1 MSVRRQ
7 PLGRA
12 IAAVSVLAGTAAAVF
27 GLQMMQQRRAAEETA
42 ALIAARAQQLRDL
55 AASHLGA
62 LELRAQSAGANPRLV
77 AALGGNVN
85 QETLRDLFSTEA
97 WWQPFRDSFAGTYVA
112 QAEGRPIPIT
122 GSNELPVNAE
132 ALVARVRA
140 SRWVASAL
148 LETGGRVHAVVAVPV
163 LMPNAAHTPVLLL
176 TQPFEGAAL
185 GPLAE
190 RTGEAVVL
198 SDGRRPL
205 VGAGPPSET
214 AAIKRAI
221 EVRRDGSLPASV
233 DDGVA
238 IAGSE
243 VAPGL
248 WLYGHVQT
256 RGPVSRAT
264 AAHVAAHLA
273 LGAVGAILF
282 VVILWSMRR
291 PASASSDRRDAAL
304 PGDGGIAAA
313 PAPAPAADSRYV
325 LLQRLGGGG
334 MAEVHLALAVG
345 ERGFRRPCV
354 VKRLRPELA
363 SSPAAVAQFT
373 DEATLASSLVH
384 ANIVPI
390 FDFTRVGDQYLL
402 VEEYIVG
409 RDLGRLVRKAAT
421 LGRRLTPQMV
431 AYVGVEAL
439 KALDYSHGKRDHDG
453 LAMGIVHRD
462 VSPENIMITLRG
474 EVQLLDFG
482 VLKVE
487 GARRA
492 GTEVGELKGS
502 LAFMAPEQARGLDV
516 DGRADLFALG
526 LVLYF
531 CLTGEPLY
539 GNDTG
544 YDLLVKAASGPG
556 PSELAKLAALPQPF
570 PQALYRVLSARPE
583 ARYATAFD
591 FAEVLAPAVNG
602 GGLRLAELVTELFG
616 EELGAEQQQLAA
628 SSAGRLGSGL
638 RSDPRLSEAARSAG
652 SRPRRGSDE

>member
-7 PLGRA
+7 PIGRA
-12 IAAVSVLAGTAAAVF
+12 VAAAIVLAATAGAVF
-27 GLQMMQQRRAAEETA
+27 GLRTMERRREAEETVVLSATREKELRELTA
-42 ALIAARAQQLRDL
+42 A
-55 AASHLGA
+55 HLGA

-85 QETLRDLFSTEA
+85 QETLRDLFATES
-97 WWQPFRDSFAGTYVA
+97 WWQPFRETFAASYVA
-112 QAEGRPIPIT
+112 RADGKPLPIT
-122 GSNELPVNAE
+122 GSEELPVNAE

-148 LETGGRVHAVVAVPV
+148 LAREGRVHAVVAVPV
-163 LMPNAAHTPVLLL
+163 LMPNVGHVPVLLL
-176 TQPFEGAAL
+176 TQPFEAAAL
-185 GPLAE
+185 GPMSE

-205 VGAGPPSET
+205 VGAGPATQT
-214 AAIKRAI
+214 ALITRLLHSGRVGEARGVLA
-221 EVRRDGSLPASV
+221 EGTVAVAS
-233 DDGVA
+233 
-238 IAGSE
+238 SE

-248 WLYGHVQT
+248 WLHGHVQT
-256 RGPVSRAT
+256 KTLVGRAT
-264 AAHVAAHLA
+264 APYVAARLA
-273 LGAVGAILF
+273 TGVVGATLF
-282 VVILWSMRR
+282 VVLLWSLRR
-291 PASASSDRRDAAL
+291 SAGADAA
-304 PGDGGIAAA
+304 GTVTAAA
-313 PAPAPAADSRYV
+313 ALVPSGPAPAPAADSRYV

-363 SSPAAVAQFT
+363 SNPAAVAQFT

-409 RDLGRLVRKAAT
+409 RDLGRLVRKVIG
-421 LGRRLTPQMV
+421 LGRQLTPQMV
-431 AYVGVEAL
+431 ATIGVEAL

-453 LAMGIVHRD
+453 LPMGIVHRD

-482 VLKVE
+482 VLKAD

-502 LAFMAPEQARGLDV
+502 LAFMAPEQAKGHEV
-516 DGRADLFALG
+516 DGRADLFSLG

-539 GNDTG
+539 GNDSG
-544 YDLLVKAASGPG
+544 YDLLVKAAAGPG
-556 PSELAKLAALPQPF
+556 PTELTKLAALPPPF
-570 PQALYRVLSARPE
+570 PAALYRALSPRPE
-583 ARYATAFD
+583 ARFASAFA
-591 FAEVLAPAVNG
+591 FAEVLAPAAQDG
-602 GGLRLAELVTELFG
+602 ALRLAELMTELFG
-616 EELGAEQQQLAA
+616 EELGSEQQQLAA
-628 SSAGRLGSGL
+628 SSAGRFGTGM
-638 RSDPRLSEAARSAG
+638 RTDPRLRNEL
-652 SRPRRGSDE
+652 SRPGVRTRRSGEE